1 MLQFSLVIYV
11 ISRYFHDVIH
21 PPYSTCTN
29 IMSTTSCSSK
39 VVSFRL
45 PASSNYQHSTP
56 AATETK
62 TEKRVSLP
70 PEPIRS
76 PFSAKSP
83 NSQLNSSLTRH
94 SDQSSPKPHTPSRYT
109 PSGRI
114 YVKPA
119 AFNGATIPG
128 TPEEQVTS
136 ARVVALAREL
146 RQGTNSASLDHVRT
160 IKYQV
165 AKLREQLL
173 KVEEEVRHCSKSK
186 HVLEIAILDMR
197 KALSMNQ
204 QSLSSQQKKMRGT
217 EV

>member
-1 MLQFSLVIYV
+1 
-11 ISRYFHDVIH
+11 
-21 PPYSTCTN
+21 
-29 IMSTTSCSSK
+29 MSTTSYSSK

-45 PASSNYQHSTP
+45 PASPNYQQHSTP
-56 AATETK
+56 TATETK
-62 TEKRVSLP
+62 VEKRVS
-70 PEPIRS
+70 EPARS

-83 NSQLNSSLTRH
+83 NSQLNSSLTG
-94 SDQSSPKPHTPSRYT
+94 SSGQSSSPKAHTPSRYT
-109 PSGRI
+109 PPGRI

-119 AFNGATIPG
+119 TSNGATTPLPG
-128 TPEEQVTS
+128 TPEEQITS

-186 HVLEIAILDMR
+186 HVLEIAILDVR
-197 KALSMNQ
+197 KALSTNQ